1 MGRSIKKGPFVD
13 QKLASRIE
21 GMNKKNEKRVVR
33 TWARRSTIIPEFV
46 GHTLAVHNGN
56 KFIPIYVTENMVGQ
70 VGRRDGSGRPPGEEE
85 MESRAIARYVRVTP
99 RKVNQV
105 LDLVRGTNVEEAL
118 TTLSFSKK
126 HVAKT
131 VEKTMRS
138 AVANAI
144 QADSK
149 VDVDDL
155 YVKEALVGPGPIM
168 KRWLPRAQGRATP
181 ILKRTSHITIIL
193 ADKESRKGRSGRRRS

>member
-1 MGRSIKKGPFVD
+1 
-13 QKLASRIE
+13 
-21 GMNKKNEKRVVR
+21 
-33 TWARRSTIIPEFV
+33 
-46 GHTLAVHNGN
+46 
-56 KFIPIYVTENMVGQ
+56 
-70 VGRRDGSGRPPGEEE
+70 

-105 LDLVRGTNVEEAL
+105 LDLVRGINVEEAL

-131 VEKTMRS
+131 IEKTMRS
-138 AVANAI
+138 AVANAV
-144 QADSK
+144 QTDSK
-149 VDVDDL
+149 VDVEDL

-181 ILKRTSHITIIL
+181 ILKRTCHITIIL
-193 ADKESRKGRSGRRRS
+193 ADKESRKGKGGGRRG

>member
-1 MGRSIKKGPFVD
+1 
-13 QKLASRIE
+13 
-21 GMNKKNEKRVVR
+21 
-33 TWARRSTIIPEFV
+33 
-46 GHTLAVHNGN
+46 
-56 KFIPIYVTENMVGQ
+56 
-70 VGRRDGSGRPPGEEE
+70 

-105 LDLVRGTNVEEAL
+105 LDLVRGINVEEAL

-131 VEKTMRS
+131 IEKTMRS
-138 AVANAI
+138 AVANAV
-144 QADSK
+144 QTDSK
-149 VDVDDL
+149 VDVEDL

-181 ILKRTSHITIIL
+181 ILKRTCHITIIL
-193 ADKESRKGRSGRRRS
+193 ADKESRKGKVGGRRG

>member
-1 MGRSIKKGPFVD
+1 
-13 QKLASRIE
+13 
-21 GMNKKNEKRVVR
+21 
-33 TWARRSTIIPEFV
+33 
-46 GHTLAVHNGN
+46 
-56 KFIPIYVTENMVGQ
+56 
-70 VGRRDGSGRPPGEEE
+70 

-105 LDLVRGTNVEEAL
+105 LDLVRGINVEEAL

-131 VEKTMRS
+131 IEKTMRS

-193 ADKESRKGRSGRRRS
+193 ADKESRIGKAGGRRG

>member
-1 MGRSIKKGPFVD
+1 
-13 QKLASRIE
+13 
-21 GMNKKNEKRVVR
+21 
-33 TWARRSTIIPEFV
+33 
-46 GHTLAVHNGN
+46 
-56 KFIPIYVTENMVGQ
+56 
-70 VGRRDGSGRPPGEEE
+70 

-105 LDLVRGTNVEEAL
+105 LDLVRGINVEEAL
-118 TTLSFSKK
+118 TTLGFSKK

-131 VEKTMRS
+131 IEKTMRS

-149 VDVDDL
+149 VDVEDL

-181 ILKRTSHITIIL
+181 ILKRTCHITIIL
-193 ADKESRKGRSGRRRS
+193 ADRESRTARGGGSRG